1 MNPTIQEMFTAVPPT
16 YRILNQLLTLGQD
29 NVWRKRAARLAA
41 SGGGRRWLDACGGT
55 GEMAIELSRL
65 ANYGTSIF
73 VADFSLPMM
82 GKAREKSGAKNIIF
96 TLANMKCLPFQS
108 DTFDVITI
116 SFATRNLS
124 ISQDNLLQCLGEFQR
139 VLKPGGL
146 FVNLETS
153 QPRWTP
159 IRRLFHLYV
168 KATVKPIGRLISGSE
183 NAYSYLSH
191 SIRHFY
197 SPEELA
203 EIIRQ
208 AGLREI
214 GFKRMFLGSAAIHKA
229 IK

>member
-1 MNPTIQEMFTAVPPT
+1 M
-16 YRILNQLLTLGQD
+16 
-29 NVWRKRAARLAA
+29 
-41 SGGGRRWLDACGGT
+41 DACGGT
-55 GEMAIELSRL
+55 GEMAVELSHQ
-65 ANYGTSIF
+65 ATNSTTIF

-82 GKAREKSGAKNIIF
+82 TKAREKPETKRIIF
-96 TLANMKCLPFQS
+96 TLADMKCLPFQS

-124 ISQDNLLQCLGEFQR
+124 ITQDNLHQCLGEFQR

-153 QPRWTP
+153 QPRLTP

-183 NAYSYLSH
+183 TAYSYLSH

-197 SPEELA
+197 PPEELA
-203 EIIRQ
+203 EVIRQ
-208 AGLREI
+208 AGFRGI
-214 GFKRMFLGSAAIHKA
+214 GFKRMFLGAAAIHKA